1 MAADGRWPT
10 AYPRIPG
17 PPPPAPPA
25 PRQAGA
31 RVAALVLAA
40 ATLGGLAGGALALA
54 VAGPRPV
61 PIVVAP
67 ALAPVAGTDRSDRVV
82 EVAAA
87 VRPSVVHVHVGGPGR
102 DGTGNGSGVVYRSDG
117 YIITNRHV
125 VEGAGRVSVG
135 FADGAQ
141 ATAEVVGTDD
151 VHDLAVLKVDRE
163 GLPVLPLAEAAPQV
177 GQTAVAVGSPFG
189 LDGSVTSGIVS
200 GVDRRV
206 AFRRADGTDLQLVD
220 VVQTDAAINPGNSGG
235 PLVSA
240 DGRLIGITSAVLS
253 TGAGAAG
260 VGFAIPAAAAAEAA
274 ERLIAGTTG
283 P

>member
-17 PPPPAPPA
+17 PPPPAAPA
-25 PRQAGA
+25 PRRAEA
-31 RVAALVLAA
+31 RIAALVLAA

-61 PIVVAP
+61 PVVVAP
-67 ALAPVAGTDRSDRVV
+67 ALAPVAGADRSDRVV

-87 VRPSVVHVHVGGPGR
+87 VRPSVVHVDVDGPGR

-125 VEGAGRVSVG
+125 VEGAGQVSVG

-141 ATAEVVGTDD
+141 APAEVVGTDD
-151 VHDLAVLKVDRE
+151 VHDLAVLKVDRD

-220 VVQTDAAINPGNSGG
+220 VVQTDAAINPGSSGG

-260 VGFAIPAAAAAEAA
+260 VGFAIPATAAAEAA